1 MVSNQRFPRAARL
14 QSPVEFTRVYE
25 FRRSAASQGL
35 VLYACPNA
43 GGPPRLGMSV
53 SRRIGGAVVRNRWKR
68 RLREAFRAVRPR
80 LPDGNDF
87 VVVVRSS
94 VVPGGAEGARQ
105 VEETL
110 LALATRVV
118 EKPGYRRE
126 S

>member
-1 MVSNQRFPRAARL
+1 MTPGGRELPRQRRILSPADFARGDARRA
-14 QSPVEFTRVYE
+14 T
-25 FRRSAASQGL
+25 AAAGSL

-68 RLREAFRAVRPR
+68 RLREAFRRVRTQ
-80 LPDGNDF
+80 LPSGNDY
-87 VVVVRSS
+87 VVVVRASS
-94 VVPGGAEGARQ
+94 VPAGAAGARQ

-118 EKPGYRRE
+118 GRPGYRR
-126 S
+126 